1 MTTTIALSNGDRL
14 TGRTVD
20 SIIRREYGKKAFLG
34 AIHDANS
41 PHVGQI
47 LEAAPYGGYLIH
59 ATVAWIDTPEYWTT
73 VGFGGNPAP
82 VGPWRSRD
90 EALAA
95 VGRWKRRMEH
105 RAGSLVAAHNI
116 RLHSYSTRAAAL
128 DADIN
133 DGRSDGLISC
143 EGLG

>member
-14 TGRTVD
+14 TGRTAD
-20 SIIRREYGKKAFLG
+20 SIIRREFGREAFLQRSS
-34 AIHDANS
+34 DPNS
-41 PHVGQI
+41 PHVGQVVVP
-47 LEAAPYGGYLIH
+47 APHGGYLIR
-59 ATVAWIDTPEYWTT
+59 ATVAWIEAPEYWTT

-95 VGRWKRRMEH
+95 VGRWKQRMEH
-105 RAGSLVAAHNI
+105 RAGSLVAAHTI

-133 DGRSDGLISC
+133 DSRSDGLISR